1 MVAMVAYPRCAKG
14 DFAESVF
21 PSRHTALE
29 VVLRI
34 LVFLVS
40 GIMEGV
46 GCRAEADN
54 GFAGHEV
61 VIDIM
66 HLFRKEITEPDRKSV
81 VQGKRVSVRLPLE
94 CRRKIKNKTIT
105 SEMLCVYSIIITREA
120 VSLEKTKTKKQKSKK

>member
-1 MVAMVAYPRCAKG
+1 MVAMVAYPRFAKD

-66 HLFRKEITEPDRKSV
+66 HLFRRELTEPSEDDHQV
-81 VQGKRVSVRLPLE
+81 GMFQGLEPGNVGLLIGIDFTALRV
-94 CRRKIKNKTIT
+94 
-105 SEMLCVYSIIITREA
+105 
-120 VSLEKTKTKKQKSKK
+120 